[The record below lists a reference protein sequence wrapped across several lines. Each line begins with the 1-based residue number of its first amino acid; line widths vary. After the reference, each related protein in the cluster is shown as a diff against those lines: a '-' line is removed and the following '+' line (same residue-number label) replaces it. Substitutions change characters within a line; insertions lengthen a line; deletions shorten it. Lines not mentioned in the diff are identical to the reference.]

1 MSDATPTH
9 TAPSPAARAP
19 SDTALATATMRALA
33 ANDPREGVSGPDY
46 LAEIFLTEEQRA
58 PLKDPAAREWVM
70 KNRVTPGAYEFM
82 IARTAFFDQVVT
94 DALDKRIAQLVL
106 LGAGYDSRP
115 CRFSS
120 RLGDCRVF
128 ELDALATQLR
138 KKEMLAR
145 GGVQIPDGVRFV
157 PVDFVADQIE
167 RRLEE
172 AGFSKEQGAL
182 FVWEGVTY
190 YLSAEAVDRVL
201 AAVHSVSLPGNSICF
216 DFASLSREALGEES
230 IKKLRDQMKTTQA
243 AEPTKFGIPEGKL
256 EGFLSA
262 RGFRIVEVLGP
273 SALEVRYL
281 TLQDGSSLGKV
292 PALFSVAHAAVA

>member
-1 MSDATPTH
+1 
-9 TAPSPAARAP
+9 
-19 SDTALATATMRALA
+19 
-33 ANDPREGVSGPDY
+33 
-46 LAEIFLTEEQRA
+46 
-58 PLKDPAAREWVM
+58 
-70 KNRVTPGAYEFM
+70 
-82 IARTAFFDQVVT
+82 
-94 DALDKRIAQLVL
+94 
-106 LGAGYDSRP
+106 
-115 CRFSS
+115 
-120 RLGDCRVF
+120 
-128 ELDALATQLR
+128 
-138 KKEMLAR
+138 MLAR

-190 YLSAEAVDRVL
+190 YLSAEAADRVL
-201 AAVHSVSLPGNSICF
+201 AAVHSVSLPGNSLCF

-256 EGFLSA
+256 KGFLSA

-273 SALEVRYL
+273 SALEARYL